1 MTVNA
6 IKMMT
11 WLLMLTVN
19 ISVVIIYGVTCWEV
33 FSCGKIPY
41 PGVNTIDLPALLN
54 EGVRLE
60 SPTNA
65 STTTDM

>member
-1 MTVNA
+1 
-6 IKMMT
+6 
-11 WLLMLTVN
+11 MLTVN